1 MKFSYMFLALFM
13 TVCAHAEVFKLA
25 EITSEFDKD
34 VMDFY
39 VETNDHKEIDS
50 IRYITTRPDGSIF
63 EDVSVPAETIIAEG
77 VVIVERDEYAAVRL
91 EVEEFTVKSG
101 GIVKLNYLYSG
112 ITGTRHVKRLH
123 LRWMDEQLGLLRMEN
138 VPVNR
143 MYLKANHSRI
153 FGIIGIREILTSFAF
168 QKVLFF

>member
-1 MKFSYMFLALFM
+1 MKLSYLFLFLFM

-39 VETNDHKEIDS
+39 IETNDQKKIDS

-77 VVIVERDEYAAVRL
+77 VVMVVRDGYEVVRL
-91 EVEEFTVKSG
+91 DVEEFTVETG
-101 GIVKLNYLYSG
+101 GIVKLNYLYNG
-112 ITGTRHVKRLH
+112 ITGTRHVKRLY
-123 LRWMDEQLGLLRMEN
+123 LSWMDEQLRLSDLEN
-138 VPVNR
+138 HPVNR
-143 MYLKANHSRI
+143 MFLKANHSRI
-153 FGIIGIREILTSFAF
+153 FGIIGISKILTSFAF
-168 QKVLFF
+168 QKLLFL

>member
-1 MKFSYMFLALFM
+1 MKFSYIFLALVM
-13 TVCAHAEVFKLA
+13 TVGAHAEVFKLA
-25 EITSEFDKD
+25 EITSEFDND

-39 VETNDHKEIDS
+39 VETNDEKKIDS
-50 IRYITTRPDGSIF
+50 IRYITTRPDGSIY

-77 VVIVERDEYAAVRL
+77 VVIVERDGYAAVKL
-91 EVEEFTVKSG
+91 EVEKFTVETG
-101 GIVKLNYLYSG
+101 GIVKLNYLYNG

-123 LRWMDEQLGLLRMEN
+123 LSWMDERLRLSDLEN
-138 VPVNR
+138 TLVNR

-168 QKVLFF
+168 QKLLFF